1 MSLQLVS
8 DLSNETETIVGVDGN
23 LWFKRAHV
31 GKYLDIKD
39 IKHNFKDF
47 LSHYTRCSP
56 STCSLN
62 ECEMST
68 SNAIRSGPKDQ
79 KNKCDIFLLR
89 RGVLYV
95 IKKCRKPTP
104 NLINLTKCH
113 SIELHKS
120 KWLCKEQETLDQI
133 MQALNGEE
141 MIHQFGV
148 EKYMINLY
156 FLYHRMNWLLNAMSL
171 TIVIETLDTR

>member
-1 MSLQLVS
+1 MC
-8 DLSNETETIVGVDGN
+8 N
-23 LWFKRAHV
+23 
-31 GKYLDIKD
+31 
-39 IKHNFKDF
+39 
-47 LSHYTRCSP
+47 
-56 STCSLN
+56 
-62 ECEMST
+62 
-68 SNAIRSGPKDQ
+68 Q
-79 KNKCDIFLLR
+79 KMQKT
-89 RGVLYV
+89 
-95 IKKCRKPTP
+95 KP

-113 SIELHKS
+113 RIELHKS
-120 KWLCKEQETLDQI
+120 KWLCKEQDTLDQI